1 MSRARQVGRKGRDGP
16 APVQAKIGA
25 RFQDETAALA
35 SSTRG
40 QKARALE
47 TLVRPRDQF
56 RLSRTSGSYSVS
68 IPTVPSGFTRA
79 WPRLDV
85 SPSKRYARAP
95 DAGLDAKT
103 AEILRSLP
111 PHEEGARPFSRHIVP
126 LSVGFHA
133 RTAAGGG
140 RLIMA
145 DRSAMSEFSRIQSKT
160 MVRPSRE
167 TSNRAH
173 GKP

>member
-40 QKARALE
+40 PKARALE

-68 IPTVPSGFTRA
+68 IPTVPSGFTGRGPDWTSA
-79 WPRLDV
+79 PASGTPELPMPDWTR
-85 SPSKRYARAP
+85 KR
-95 DAGLDAKT
+95 
-103 AEILRSLP
+103 
-111 PHEEGARPFSRHIVP
+111 
-126 LSVGFHA
+126 
-133 RTAAGGG
+133 
-140 RLIMA
+140 
-145 DRSAMSEFSRIQSKT
+145 
-160 MVRPSRE
+160 
-167 TSNRAH
+167 
-173 GKP
+173 